1 MKSKEELFEEIEKLK
16 EVNLVDYACCAA
28 GFHIDE
34 ERTKKENRSTTSP
47 KYVFVDNE
55 AGDKLLISRIY
66 DSGRQQ
72 YVYKNLYNDYDK
84 GNIFSFIKNRTENFS
99 IPTAKKKIYN
109 FLSNIEKGF
118 YTKTGLDIHLE
129 GDELKNN
136 TEGSLRDLQRK
147 YQVLPDFTDWNY
159 LRSRGLS
166 DEILSSHLC
175 KNRIKNEYIYHPEIY
190 SVDPLH
196 PAIKYVNTVFP
207 IYSFDGNTS
216 FLCGY
221 VRKNNGMKLTAA
233 DSKQSIGVWASDFKT
248 SEKVTQLVLT
258 ENPID
263 ALSYC
268 QMYLDYKNQNPYLTA
283 SNGELTKSQ
292 IELYQALV
300 SRLRPETIV
309 LANDNNCKGQLFNAK
324 ILSAL
329 SLDETDYDK
338 EVYEKNKLI
347 IDAEIHV
354 GYKDK
359 YNGELIWKFDHEK
372 RDESI
377 SKEKFVSLHIPQFQK
392 VVQYYEK
399 ANTELFLVNDEKYP
413 FTMEKKFNDFHS
425 EIKLS
430 FHNSK
435 VNWVEIN
442 KSILALKFSGSDRIK
457 LEIPKN
463 VDFNDDLKEK
473 SGIESFEKQEQE
485 QQQEENNSLI

>member
-16 EVNLVDYACCAA
+16 EVNLVDYICCTA
-28 GFHIDE
+28 GFRIDE
-34 ERTKKENRSTTSP
+34 ERTNKENRSASSP
-47 KYVFVDNE
+47 KYVFVENE

-72 YVYKNLYNDYDK
+72 YVYKNLFNDFDK

-109 FLSNIEKGF
+109 FEKNMKSG
-118 YTKTGLDIHLE
+118 YYRTTGVDIHLE
-129 GDELKNN
+129 GDDLKNN
-136 TEGSLRDLQRK
+136 TEGSLRELQRK
-147 YQVLPDFTDWNY
+147 YQVLPDFTNWEY
-159 LRSRGLS
+159 LQSRGLS

-175 KNRIKNEYIYHPEIY
+175 KNRIKNEYFYYPK
-190 SVDPLH
+190 LH
-196 PAIKYVNTVFP
+196 SSIKPIAKYVNTVFP
-207 IYSFDGNTS
+207 IYSFDGSTS

-221 VRKNNGMKLTAA
+221 VRKNIGLKVTAA

-248 SEKVTQLVLT
+248 NEKVTELVLT

-268 QMYLDYKNQNPYLTA
+268 QLYLDFKTRNPYLTA

-292 IELYQALV
+292 IELYQALI
-300 SRLRPETIV
+300 SRLRPETII

-329 SLDETDYDK
+329 SLHEDDYDK
-338 EVYEKNKLI
+338 EYYQKNKLMM
-347 IDAEIHV
+347 DAEINV

-359 YNGELIWKFDHEK
+359 QNGELVWRFSYDKKHESMEKDKFIEDHIWQYK
-372 RDESI
+372 RVI
-377 SKEKFVSLHIPQFQK
+377 H
-392 VVQYYEK
+392 YYEK
-399 ANTELFLVNDEKYP
+399 ANEGLFLVNDEKYP
-413 FTMEKKFNDFHS
+413 FTIERKYNDYHS

-430 FHNSK
+430 FHNSQ
-435 VNWVEIN
+435 VNWIEIN
-442 KSILALKFSGSDRIK
+442 KSILALKFNNSEKIK

-473 SGIESFEKQEQE
+473 QGILKEEHRSEELHSEKQEE
-485 QQQEENNSLI
+485 K

>member
-16 EVNLVDYACCAA
+16 EVNLVDYICCTA
-28 GFHIDE
+28 GFRIDE
-34 ERTKKENRSTTSP
+34 ERTKKENRSAASP
-47 KYVFVDNE
+47 KYVFVEND

-66 DSGRQQ
+66 DSGRQH
-72 YVYKNLYNDYDK
+72 YIYKNLFNDFDK

-109 FLSNIEKGF
+109 FEKNMKSG
-118 YTKTGLDIHLE
+118 YYRTTGVDIHLE
-129 GDELKNN
+129 GDDLKNN
-136 TEGSLRDLQRK
+136 TEGSLRELQRK
-147 YQVLPDFTDWNY
+147 YQVLPDFTNWEY

-166 DEILSSHLC
+166 DEILGSHLC
-175 KNRIKNEYIYHPEIY
+175 KNRIKNEYFYYPKLHS
-190 SVDPLH
+190 SVKPI
-196 PAIKYVNTVFP
+196 AKYVNTVFP
-207 IYSFDGNTS
+207 IYSFDGSTS

-221 VRKNNGMKLTAA
+221 VRKNVGLKLTAA
-233 DSKQSIGVWASDFKT
+233 DSKQSIGVWASDFKQH
-248 SEKVTQLVLT
+248 EKITELVLT

-268 QMYLDYKNQNPYLTA
+268 QLYLDFKTQNPYLTA

-292 IELYQALV
+292 IALYQALV

-329 SLDETDYDK
+329 RLPEEDYDK
-338 EVYEKNKLI
+338 EVYKKNKLI

-359 YNGELIWKFDHEK
+359 HNGELIWKFDHEK
-372 RDESI
+372 RDENLP
-377 SKEKFVSLHIPQFQK
+377 KNKFILEHIPQFQK
-392 VVQYYEK
+392 VVQYYEN
-399 ANTELFLVNDEKYP
+399 ANKDLFLVNDEKYP
-413 FTMEKKFNDFHS
+413 FTMEKKFNEFNS
-425 EIKLS
+425 EIKIS

-435 VNWVEIN
+435 VNWLEIN
-442 KSILALKFSGSDRIK
+442 KSIMALKFNGSKKIK

-463 VDFNDDLKEK
+463 VDFNEDLKEK
-473 SGIESFEKQEQE
+473 LGIESFETQEEQE
-485 QQQEENNSLI
+485 AEENNSQF